1 MTHGELVPLVR
12 ATTIH
17 AALAFALHEGKGDQ
31 WRKVFKD
38 AIQAL
43 PVKAGKQYKFLVI
56 MASQPKDAMER
67 VTMVL
72 NRERL

>member
-17 AALAFALHEGKGDQ
+17 AALAFVMHEGKGDQ
-31 WRKVFKD
+31 WRRVFKG

-43 PVKAGKQYKFLVI
+43 PVKAGKQYKFLVV
-56 MASQPKDAMER
+56 MASQSKDAMER
-67 VTMVL
+67 VTRIL
-72 NRERL
+72 NREAS